1 MLLKEGA
8 EKGND
13 MNLSQLNR
21 VLEPIGIRRKA
32 IITLPGWCGCQPKR
46 KGGKTLKRVT
56 IKQAASATGLTV
68 YALRCGVK
76 AGRYPAI
83 RIGNGQTRRK
93 LLFDLD
99 QLETVLQA
107 EACGELP
114 KVTVLSMPLR
124 RNTQDIP
131 RHLTGDYVS

>member
-1 MLLKEGA
+1 
-8 EKGND
+8 
-13 MNLSQLNR
+13 

-32 IITLPGWCGCQPKR
+32 IITIPGWCGYPPKR
-46 KGGKTLKRVT
+46 KRGGKTIKRVT

-83 RIGNGQTRRK
+83 RIGEGQTRYK

-99 QLETVLQA
+99 QLESVLQA

-114 KVTVLSMPLR
+114 QASQLFLPPR
-124 RNTQDIP
+124 RKAQDMP
-131 RHLTGDYVS
+131 RHLTGDYILKN